1 MKSHGDKGAWLGLL
15 PPHFQCPTMDR
26 LGSAKSKWTW
36 PPAAGKGAAGG
47 AAGVALQLHNGEMV
61 QTKAKWG

>member
-1 MKSHGDKGAWLGLL
+1 
-15 PPHFQCPTMDR
+15 MDR

-36 PPAAGKGAAGG
+36 PPAAGKGAGDGG
-47 AAGVALQLHNGEMV
+47 AGVALQLHNGEMV